1 MISYVMRSKRQR
13 YPRLYRLYNISNT
26 LKRAIHTG
34 GFFIC
39 EHFEPQLQYIVMIYI
54 NKGEVNSIVLTLNEV
69 SSLSSPYYLF
79 VFQNEMNPTSDPIL
93 FTTTD
98 ESPYPERF
106 NLFYLDEP
114 VDVTLMKGQYS
125 YSVYE
130 STTPPTEIDDTTGI
144 VIEEGRMVV
153 SGASTSSI
161 YD

>member
-1 MISYVMRSKRQR
+1 
-13 YPRLYRLYNISNT
+13 
-26 LKRAIHTG
+26 
-34 GFFIC
+34 
-39 EHFEPQLQYIVMIYI
+39 MIYI
-54 NKGEVNSIVLTLNEV
+54 NKGEVNSIVLTLSEV
-69 SSLSSPYYLF
+69 STLPSPYYLF

-93 FTTTD
+93 FTNTD

-114 VDVTLMKGQYS
+114 IDTELMKGQYS

-130 STTPPTEIDDTTGI
+130 STIPPTEISDTTGV

-153 SGASTSSI
+153 SGASVSSI

>member
-1 MISYVMRSKRQR
+1 
-13 YPRLYRLYNISNT
+13 
-26 LKRAIHTG
+26 
-34 GFFIC
+34 
-39 EHFEPQLQYIVMIYI
+39 MIYI

-130 STTPPTEIDDTTGI
+130 STTPPTEINDTTGI

-153 SGASTSSI
+153 SGASASSI

>member
-1 MISYVMRSKRQR
+1 
-13 YPRLYRLYNISNT
+13 
-26 LKRAIHTG
+26 
-34 GFFIC
+34 
-39 EHFEPQLQYIVMIYI
+39 MIYI
-54 NKGEVNSIVLTLNEV
+54 NKGEVNSIVVTLSEV
-69 SSLSSPYYLF
+69 STLPSPYYLF

-93 FTTTD
+93 FTNLD

-114 VDVTLMKGQYS
+114 IDVELMKGQYS

-130 STTPPTEIDDTTGI
+130 STTPPTEISDTTGV

-153 SGASTSSI
+153 SGASISSI